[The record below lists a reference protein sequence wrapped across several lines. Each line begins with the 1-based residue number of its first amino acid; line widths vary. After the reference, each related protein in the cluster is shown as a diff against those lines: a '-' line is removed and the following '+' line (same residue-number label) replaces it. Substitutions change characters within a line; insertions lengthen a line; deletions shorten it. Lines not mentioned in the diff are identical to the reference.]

1 MSASQRQDLEHIVRA
16 LSHDLKANFML
27 LEGSFNQLKRA
38 IGRQHDGISGAGR
51 QHQSV
56 PSRIAHVDACLR
68 QSRTL
73 LDDLVQLARTGTVD
87 MQPGAVDLEA
97 IADEVLHEQRDL
109 IARQGVRAVVERPLP
124 VCWCNRMRLK
134 QVVTNLVRNALLHG
148 CRRDRARVV
157 IATAQPSEVE
167 DEGRRWVAFRVSDN
181 GPGIDARFREE
192 VFLPG
197 RRLPGSNAEGSGYGL
212 AIVRK
217 IVEYYGGAVYVDPNV
232 SQGASMVVV
241 LPAPADE
248 LRPGP
253 PSELLDEGRRWKLQ
267 LEAHAAAEHEHLSA
281 RAAGAREARGV

>member
-1 MSASQRQDLEHIVRA
+1 MSTSQHQDLEHIVRA

-87 MQPGAVDLEA
+87 MQPGAADLEA
-97 IADEVLHEQRDL
+97 VVEEVLHEQRDL
-109 IARQGVRAVVERPLP
+109 IARQGVRVVVERPLP
-124 VCWCNRMRLK
+124 VCWCNRTRLK
-134 QVVTNLVRNALLHG
+134 QVVTNLVRNAVLHG

-157 IATAQPSEVE
+157 IGPARPAEID
-167 DEGRRWVAFRVSDN
+167 DEGRRWAAFRVSDN

-197 RRLPGSNAEGSGYGL
+197 RRLPGSSAEGSGYGL

-217 IVEYYGGAVYVDPNV
+217 IVAYYGGAVYVDPNV
-232 SQGASMVVV
+232 SQGASIIVV
-241 LPAPADE
+241 LPAAVDQPQ
-248 LRPGP
+248 PGEP
-253 PSELLDEGRRWKLQ
+253 PESLDEGRRWKLQ
-267 LEAHAAAEHEHLSA
+267 LAAHPAAEHDHLRA
-281 RAAGAREARGV
+281 RVLAARDARGV